1 MREKHGREAQMK
13 LYSFFRSSAAF
24 RVRIALGLKGLPY
37 ETVPIH
43 LSRGEHRGEAFR
55 GVNPQRRVPALV
67 LDDGTVLI
75 QSLAII
81 EYLDEIHP
89 QPPLLPDDS
98 VTRAKVRAVAGIIG
112 ADIHPVNNSGVLREL
127 RSRFKADEAQLDAWI
142 AHWILEGFAAVEALI
157 EPGPFAFGSAVTIA
171 DICIVPQVYN
181 AQRFKVPLDDFPRI
195 AAVDAAARL
204 LPAFAAAF
212 PEAQPD
218 AE

>member
-1 MREKHGREAQMK
+1 MK

-43 LSRGEHRGEAFR
+43 LTRGEHRAEAFR
-55 GVNPQRRVPALV
+55 RLNPQRRVPALV

-81 EYLDEIHP
+81 EYLDETHP
-89 QPPLLPDDS
+89 EPALLPADP
-98 VTRAKVRAVAGIIG
+98 VARAKARAVGGIIG
-112 ADIHPVNNSGVLREL
+112 ADIHPVNNSGVLKMLREQ
-127 RSRFKADEAQLDAWI
+127 FGADEAKINAWVK
-142 AHWILEGFAAVEALI
+142 HWILEGFAAVEALI
-157 EPGPFAFGSAVTIA
+157 EPGPFAFGRSPTIA

-181 AQRFKVPLDDFPRI
+181 ARRFKVPLGDFPKI
-195 AAVDAAARL
+195 AAVDAAARA

-212 PEAQPD
+212 PDAQPD

>member
-1 MREKHGREAQMK
+1 MK

-43 LSRGEHRGEAFR
+43 LPRGEHRAEAFR

-89 QPPLLPDDS
+89 QPALLPADPLA
-98 VTRAKVRAVAGIIG
+98 RAKARAVAGIIG
-112 ADIHPVNNSGVLREL
+112 ADIHPVNNSGVLKMLREQ
-127 RSRFKADEAQLDAWI
+127 FGTDEAKINAWVT
-142 AHWILEGFAAVEALI
+142 HWILEGFAAVEALI
-157 EPGPFAFGSAVTIA
+157 EPGPFAFGSAPGVA

-181 AQRFKVPLDDFPRI
+181 ARRFKVPLDDFPKI
-195 AAVDAAARL
+195 VAVDAAARK
-204 LPAFAAAF
+204 LPAFAAAM

>member
-1 MREKHGREAQMK
+1 MK

-43 LSRGEHRGEAFR
+43 LSRGEHRAEAFR

-81 EYLDEIHP
+81 EYLEEVHP
-89 QPPLLPDDS
+89 QPALLPADP
-98 VTRAKVRAVAGIIG
+98 VVRAKARAVANIIG
-112 ADIHPVNNSGVLREL
+112 SDVHPVNNSGVLKEL
-127 RSRFKADEAQLDAWI
+127 RSRFKADEAQINAWI
-142 AHWILEGFAAVEALI
+142 AHWIREGFAAVEALI
-157 EPGPFAFGSAVTIA
+157 APGPFAFGSAVTIA

-181 AQRFKVPLDDFPRI
+181 AQRFKVPLDDFPKI
-195 AAVDAAARL
+195 AAVDAAARR

>member
-1 MREKHGREAQMK
+1 MK

-43 LSRGEHRGEAFR
+43 LSRGEHRAEAFR

-81 EYLDEIHP
+81 EYLEEVHP
-89 QPPLLPDDS
+89 QPALLPADP
-98 VTRAKVRAVAGIIG
+98 VVRAKARAVSNIIG
-112 ADIHPVNNSGVLREL
+112 SDVHPVNNSGVLKEL
-127 RSRFKADEAQLDAWI
+127 RSRFKADEAQINAWI
-142 AHWILEGFAAVEALI
+142 AHWIREGFAAVEALI
-157 EPGPFAFGSAVTIA
+157 APGPFAFGSAVTIA
-171 DICIVPQVYN
+171 DICIVPQVNN
-181 AQRFKVPLDDFPRI
+181 AHRFKVPLDDFPKI
-195 AAVDAAARL
+195 AAVDAAARR

>member
-1 MREKHGREAQMK
+1 MK

-37 ETVPIH
+37 ETVSIH
-43 LSRGEHRGEAFR
+43 LTRGEQRAEAFR
-55 GVNPQRRVPALV
+55 RLNPQRRVPALA

-89 QPPLLPDDS
+89 QPPLLPTDP
-98 VTRAKVRAVAGIIG
+98 VARAKARAIAGIIG
-112 ADIHPVNNSGVLREL
+112 ADIHPVNNSGVLKALREQ
-127 RSRFKADEAQLDAWI
+127 FGADEAKINAWV
-142 AHWILEGFAAVEALI
+142 AHWIQEGFAAVEALI
-157 EPGPFAFGSAVTIA
+157 EPGPFAFGSTPGVA
-171 DICIVPQVYN
+171 DIFIVPQVYN
-181 AQRFKVPLDDFPRI
+181 AHRFKVPLDSFPKI
-195 AAVDAAARL
+195 AAADAAARE

>member
-1 MREKHGREAQMK
+1 MK

-43 LSRGEHRGEAFR
+43 LTRGEHRAEAFR
-55 GVNPQRRVPALV
+55 GVNPQRRLPALV

-81 EYLDEIHP
+81 EYLDEIFP
-89 QPPLLPDDS
+89 QPPLLPAEPLA
-98 VTRAKVRAVAGIIG
+98 RAKVRAVAGIIG
-112 ADIHPVNNSGVLREL
+112 ADIHPVNNSGVLKEL
-127 RSRFKADEAQLDAWI
+127 RSRFKADESQINAWI

-157 EPGPFAFGSAVTIA
+157 EPGPFAFGSAPGVA
-171 DICIVPQVYN
+171 DICIVPQVNN
-181 AQRFKVPLDDFPRI
+181 ARRFKVPLDDFPKI
-195 AAVDAAARL
+195 VALDAMARR

>member
-1 MREKHGREAQMK
+1 MK

-24 RVRIALGLKGLPY
+24 RVRIALGLKELPY

-43 LSRGEHRGEAFR
+43 LTRGEHRAEAFR

-81 EYLDEIHP
+81 EYLEEVHP
-89 QPPLLPDDS
+89 RPALLPADP
-98 VTRAKVRAVAGIIG
+98 VTRAKARAVADIIG
-112 ADIHPVNNSGVLREL
+112 SDVHPVNNSGVLKEL
-127 RSRFKADEAQLDAWI
+127 RSRFKADEAQINAWI
-142 AHWILEGFAAVEALI
+142 AHWIREGFAAVEALI
-157 EPGPFAFGSAVTIA
+157 APGPFAFGSAVTIA

-181 AQRFKVPLDDFPRI
+181 AQRFKVSLDDFPKI
-195 AAVDAAARL
+195 AAVDAAARQ

>member
-1 MREKHGREAQMK
+1 MK

-43 LSRGEHRGEAFR
+43 LTRGEHRAEAFR

-81 EYLDEIHP
+81 EYLDETHP
-89 QPPLLPDDS
+89 QPPLLPADPLA
-98 VTRAKVRAVAGIIG
+98 RAKARAVAGIIG
-112 ADIHPVNNSGVLREL
+112 ADIHPVNNSGVLKVLREQ
-127 RSRFKADEAQLDAWI
+127 FGADEAKINAWV

-157 EPGPFAFGSAVTIA
+157 EPGPFAFGSAPGVA
-171 DICIVPQVYN
+171 DIYIVPQVYN
-181 AQRFKVPLDDFPRI
+181 ARRFKVPLDDFPKI
-195 AAVDAAARL
+195 LAVDAMARR
-204 LPAFAAAF
+204 LPAFAAAA

>member
-1 MREKHGREAQMK
+1 MWEAHSREAQVK

-43 LSRGEHRGEAFR
+43 LTRGEHRAEAFR
-55 GVNPQRRVPALV
+55 DVNPQRRVPALV

-75 QSLAII
+75 QSLAIV

-89 QPPLLPDDS
+89 QPPLLPADP

-112 ADIHPVNNSGVLREL
+112 ADIHPVNNSGVLKEL
-127 RSRFKADEAQLDAWI
+127 RSRFKADEAQINAWI

-157 EPGPFAFGSAVTIA
+157 EPGPFAFGSAPGVA
-171 DICIVPQVYN
+171 DICIVPQVNN
-181 AQRFKVPLDDFPRI
+181 ARRFKVPLDDFPRI

-204 LPAFAAAF
+204 LPAFATAF

>member
-1 MREKHGREAQMK
+1 MK

-24 RVRIALGLKGLPY
+24 RVRIVLGLKGLSY

-43 LSRGEHRGEAFR
+43 LTRGEHRAEAFR
-55 GVNPQRRVPALV
+55 EVNPQRRVPVLV

-81 EYLDEIHP
+81 EYLDEVHP
-89 QPPLLPDDS
+89 QSPLLPGDPI
-98 VTRAKVRAVAGIIG
+98 TRAKARAVAGIIG
-112 ADIHPVNNSGVLREL
+112 ADIHPVNNSGVLKVLREQ
-127 RSRFKADEAQLDAWI
+127 FGADEAKINAWV

-157 EPGPFAFGSAVTIA
+157 APGPFAFGSAPGVA
-171 DICIVPQVYN
+171 DICIVPQVHN
-181 AQRFKVPLDDFPRI
+181 ARRFKVPLDDFPKI
-195 AAVDAAARL
+195 VAVDAAARK
-204 LPAFAAAF
+204 LPAFAAAM

>member
-1 MREKHGREAQMK
+1 MK

-43 LSRGEHRGEAFR
+43 LTRGEHRAEAFR
-55 GVNPQRRVPALV
+55 GVNPQRRLPALV

-89 QPPLLPDDS
+89 QPPLLPAEP
-98 VTRAKVRAVAGIIG
+98 VARAKMRAVAGIIG
-112 ADIHPVNNSGVLREL
+112 ADIHPVNNSGVLKEL
-127 RSRFKADEAQLDAWI
+127 RGRFKADEAQINAWI

-157 EPGPFAFGSAVTIA
+157 EPGPFAFGSAPGVA
-171 DICIVPQVYN
+171 DICIVPQVNN
-181 AQRFKVPLDDFPRI
+181 ARRFKVPLDEFPKI
-195 AAVDAAARL
+195 MAVDAAARL
-204 LPAFAAAF
+204 LPAFANAF

>member
-1 MREKHGREAQMK
+1 MK

-24 RVRIALGLKGLPY
+24 RVRIALALKGLPY
-37 ETVPIH
+37 ETAPIH
-43 LSRGEHRGEAFR
+43 LGRGEHRAEAFR

-67 LDDGTVLI
+67 FDDGTVLI

-81 EYLDEIHP
+81 EYLEEVHP
-89 QPPLLPDDS
+89 RPALLPADP
-98 VTRAKVRAVAGIIG
+98 VTRAKARAVADIIG
-112 ADIHPVNNSGVLREL
+112 SDVHPVNNSGVLKEL
-127 RSRFKADEAQLDAWI
+127 RSRFKADEAQINAWI
-142 AHWILEGFAAVEALI
+142 AHWIREGFAAVEALI
-157 EPGPFAFGSAVTIA
+157 APGPFAFGSAVTIA

-181 AQRFKVPLDDFPRI
+181 AQRFKVSLDDFPKI
-195 AAVDAAARL
+195 AAVDAAARQ

>member
-1 MREKHGREAQMK
+1 MK

-43 LSRGEHRGEAFR
+43 LTRGEHRAEAFR

-89 QPPLLPDDS
+89 QPPLLPAEP
-98 VTRAKVRAVAGIIG
+98 VARAKARAVAGIIG
-112 ADIHPVNNSGVLREL
+112 ADIHPVNNSGVLKEL
-127 RSRFKADEAQLDAWI
+127 RSQFKADEAQINAWI

-157 EPGPFAFGSAVTIA
+157 EPGPFAFGSAPGVA
-171 DICIVPQVYN
+171 DICIVPQVNN
-181 AQRFKVPLDDFPRI
+181 ARRFKVSLDGFPRI
-195 AAVDAAARL
+195 VAVDAAARV